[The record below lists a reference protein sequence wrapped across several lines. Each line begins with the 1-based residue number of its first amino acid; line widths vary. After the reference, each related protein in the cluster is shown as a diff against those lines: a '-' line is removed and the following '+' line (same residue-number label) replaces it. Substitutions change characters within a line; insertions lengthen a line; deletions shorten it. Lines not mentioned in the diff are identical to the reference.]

1 MVAKAQKAQLPLSL
15 EHPPGHFE
23 ALHHEAHGTV
33 LVWEALRPGKQW
45 VKLRVGD
52 PSIPSFLAGLQGAS
66 DTYITV
72 NEFDGWRLVRLLRSL
87 RAIYVDLDGLDGA
100 MGLDAALDALLE
112 ARMPAPSI
120 AVFSGRGLHLYWLLQ
135 PLPPKA
141 LPVWQRVTDA
151 LNEALLPLGA
161 DPKARDCTRVLRL
174 VGTVNSKNGAT
185 VRGLILT
192 GYRWTL
198 HELADEVLGH
208 RPPRPKAPVVRDIF
222 AESGRQGRK
231 APRAISGSIYER
243 WYKVYGDLLT
253 IAKHHGGLI
262 PEGHRDAWLFLTA
275 AALSWFTRASA
286 LEAEIENAARTF
298 TTLTP
303 GEIHKVVKTI
313 QERAELAAQG
323 ETVEWAGQKVDPRYR
338 FRRATLYTWL
348 RGLIPDAL
356 LPELRAIIPDVVA
369 RERKLINDR
378 ERYWDGREAAY
389 TGDGVRVS
397 NEQKRAVARILR
409 AKGLSQRA
417 IAAELGVSQQAVQ
430 KWLKAGDN

>member
-1 MVAKAQKAQLPLSL
+1 MVAKAQLSLSL
-15 EHPPGHFE
+15 EHPPGHFDT
-23 ALHHEAHGTV
+23 LHSEAHGTV
-33 LVWEALRPGKQW
+33 LVWEALKPGKQW
-45 VKLRVGD
+45 KKLQPGD
-52 PSIPSFLAGLQGAS
+52 PAIPGFMCGLAGQH

-87 RAIYVDLDGLDGA
+87 RAVYVDLDGVTD
-100 MGLDAALDALLE
+100 LDAALDVLHE
-112 ARMPAPSI
+112 ARMPAPSF

-141 LPVWQRVTDA
+141 LPVWQRVIDT

-161 DPKARDCTRVLRL
+161 DPKARDCARVLRL

-192 GYRWTL
+192 GYRWSL
-198 HELADEVLGH
+198 HELADEVLGA
-208 RPPRPKAPVVRDIF
+208 RRLRQKAPVRDIF
-222 AESGRQGRK
+222 AEAAKQGRK

-253 IAKHHGGLI
+253 IARHHGGTI
-262 PEGHRDAWLFLTA
+262 PEGHRDGWLFLTA
-275 AALSWFTRASA
+275 VALSWFTKADA

-303 GEIHKVVKTI
+303 NEIAKVSKTI

-323 ETVEWAGQKVDPRYR
+323 EMVEWDGQKVDPRYR
-338 FRRATLYTWL
+338 FRRSTLHKWL
-348 RGLIPDAL
+348 QPLIP
-356 LPELRAIIPDVVA
+356 PEIYGDLRAIVPDA
-369 RERKLINDR
+369 IAKERKLERDKGYYWKDR
-378 ERYWDGREAAY
+378 EAVY

-397 NEQKRAVARILR
+397 NEQKRAMARILR

-417 IAAELGVSQQAVQ
+417 IAAELGVSQSTV
-430 KWLKAGDN
+430 KNWLRG

>member
-1 MVAKAQKAQLPLSL
+1 VVAKAQLSLSL

-33 LVWEALRPGKQW
+33 LVWEALKPGKQW
-45 VKLRVGD
+45 KKLQPGD
-52 PSIPSFLAGLQGAS
+52 PAIPGFMCGLAGQH
-66 DTYITV
+66 DTYISI

-87 RAIYVDLDGLDGA
+87 RAVYVDLDGMTD
-100 MGLDAALDALLE
+100 LDAVLDALRE
-112 ARMPAPSI
+112 AKMPAPSL

-151 LNEALLPLGA
+151 LNAALLPLGA

-208 RPPRPKAPVVRDIF
+208 RKPRPKASVRDIF

-231 APRAISGSIYER
+231 APRVISGSIYER

-275 AALSWFTRASA
+275 VALSWFTKAEA

-303 GEIHKVVKTI
+303 MEVRKVARTI
-313 QERAELAAQG
+313 QHRAELAAQG

-389 TGDGVRVS
+389 TGDGVRVG
-397 NEQKRAVARILR
+397 NEQKRVTARLMAAQGMSI
-409 AKGLSQRA
+409 RA
-417 IAAELGVSQQAVQ
+417 IAEALGVGKSTIDR
-430 KWLKAGDN
+430 WLAE